1 MQRGEGGGGG
11 GVQADGLKCR
21 YVVHVKPTLH
31 SALLP
36 ELGLK
41 TAEIQASLQSAL
53 FSACVLFNNKSF
65 YKWSGYFGPW
75 KQ

>member
-1 MQRGEGGGGG
+1 MGGDG

-21 YVVHVKPTLH
+21 YVVHVKPTLN

-53 FSACVLFNNKSF
+53 FFRLRFT
-65 YKWSGYFGPW
+65 
-75 KQ
+75 

>member
-1 MQRGEGGGGG
+1 MKKKRVARQCKEVRGGGDG

-21 YVVHVKPTLH
+21 YVVHVKPTLN

-53 FSACVLFNNKSF
+53 FFRLRFT
-65 YKWSGYFGPW
+65 
-75 KQ
+75 

>member
-1 MQRGEGGGGG
+1 MQKE
-11 GVQADGLKCR
+11 VQADGLKCR
-21 YVVHVKPTLH
+21 YVVHVKPTLY

-36 ELGLK
+36 ESGLK
-41 TAEIQASLQSAL
+41 TAEIQVCSPPF

-65 YKWSGYFGPW
+65 YKCSLCFRLW